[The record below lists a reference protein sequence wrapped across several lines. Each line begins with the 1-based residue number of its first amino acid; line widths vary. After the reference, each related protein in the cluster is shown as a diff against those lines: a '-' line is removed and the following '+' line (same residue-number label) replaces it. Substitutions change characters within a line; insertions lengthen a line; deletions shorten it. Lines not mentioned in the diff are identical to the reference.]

1 MILVLTTLMM
11 FPVATALPVSIIA
24 SPGFSEAEFSPV
36 VASTPDSLSTTAS
49 FVLSTV
55 MFSWGGVS
63 VFSVVVV
70 ALSAAPSSISVSSP
84 VGGADS
90 PFSGGGEVSPPFSG
104 GAVVSVTFVF
114 TTFVVSAEAA
124 ASPVSITAGGGSS
137 AGGGVSALSAGGGV
151 VSVVAGGGVV
161 SSPSAS
167 TKSVGAVLKE
177 TLNARSNAKRPFPN
191 LCCKEFEYIC
201 NECF

>member
-1 MILVLTTLMM
+1 MMLVLTTLMT

-24 SPGFSEAEFSPV
+24 SPGFSETEFSPV

-49 FVLSTV
+49 FVLSTATSV
-55 MFSWGGVS
+55 GGVFSVSAGGVS

-70 ALSAAPSSISVSSP
+70 ALSVAPSSISVSSP
-84 VGGADS
+84 VGGTDS
-90 PFSGGGEVSPPFSG
+90 PFSG
-104 GAVVSVTFVF
+104 
-114 TTFVVSAEAA
+114 
-124 ASPVSITAGGGSS
+124 
-137 AGGGVSALSAGGGV
+137 GGGVSALSAGGGV